1 MSRRR
6 PLEISERNISSGTD
20 GEQKTGDQDDD
31 TTAPMAVSEKDLAE
45 LCRMDTWD
53 IKSIIRPDTTRIGKA
68 FDSMMEGVKASG
80 TTAICAFEN
89 VHCSQ
94 PSLRGTNCP
103 TERRRQQ
110 LVDRKA

>member
-6 PLEISERNISSGTD
+6 PPELSERNNSGGTD
-20 GEQKTGDQDDD
+20 GERKMGDQDDD
-31 TTAPMAVSEKDLAE
+31 TTAHTAVSEKELAE

-53 IKSIIRPDTTRIGKA
+53 IKSMIRPDTTRIGKA

-80 TTAICAFEN
+80 ATAIRAFEN

-94 PSLRGTNCP
+94 PHYEAQTDPQNVHVDGGT
-103 TERRRQQ
+103 
-110 LVDRKA
+110 